1 MTLKKRTTELTRQIE
16 LTAITQN
23 WEWKWKGIHIGLLIS
38 IGDSRFLI
46 FKGKSLKAHMIFELG
61 SIWTCIECSL
71 TTWMNIIW
79 VWCPRLIVYT
89 FFAVRIGLV
98 FHAQLSTRSWW
109 WSARRQSN
117 ENEIRT
123 ISASLIRTYRE
134 SKFAQKPRVT
144 SVPHCSPS
152 ENAMVT
158 LNNRLESCNS
168 VIRRDNF
175 RTKVKGP
182 VVSRFRASHAKQTIS
197 RIKQLRDSNCIT
209 QVIEPVGVLTSP
221 SQKILP
227 KLNTYVSEH
236 NQVIKKTKSE
246 LIFYLIFHI

>member
-1 MTLKKRTTELTRQIE
+1 M
-16 LTAITQN
+16 
-23 WEWKWKGIHIGLLIS
+23 
-38 IGDSRFLI
+38 
-46 FKGKSLKAHMIFELG
+46 
-61 SIWTCIECSL
+61 
-71 TTWMNIIW
+71 
-79 VWCPRLIVYT
+79 
-89 FFAVRIGLV
+89 RIGLV

-236 NQVIKKTKSE
+236 NQVIKNKRKAS
-246 LIFYLIFHI
+246 